1 MPTVAVNQHKVHYI
15 EKGRGMPVIL
25 IHGFPLDH
33 RIWAGQIDPLAERYR
48 VIAVDLPGFGQSKA
62 AGPLSI
68 AEMAA
73 CVRELATR
81 IDALPA
87 VVAGLSMGGCV
98 ALAWAKHCPTDID
111 GMILVDTKAEGDSAE
126 ARQNRDRMIELV
138 GGSGPAAIADDMMP
152 KLIATQTLH
161 DQPQTVQQL
170 REMIESQPSQA
181 IQWALGAMRDRE
193 DLADFIQSIADPT
206 LIIVGEHDP
215 LTPPHGARQMQ
226 QRISQSQLTII
237 PDCGHLAPL
246 EKPAETAQAMIR
258 FLDEWVSA
266 DRA

>member
-1 MPTVAVNQHKVHYI
+1 MPTVAINQHQVHYI
-15 EKGRGMPVIL
+15 EKGRGKPVIL

-33 RIWAGQIDPLAERYR
+33 RIWAGQIDHLAETYR
-48 VIAVDLPGFGQSKA
+48 VIAVDLPGFGRSQA

-68 AEMAA
+68 AEMAD

-87 VVAGLSMGGCV
+87 VVAGLSMGGYV
-98 ALAWAKHCPTDID
+98 ALAWVKHCPTDID

-126 ARQNRDRMIELV
+126 ARQNRNRMIERV
-138 GGSGPAAIADDMMP
+138 GSSGAGAVADDMMP
-152 KLIATQTLH
+152 KLIAARTLH

-170 REMIESQPSQA
+170 RDMIESQPPQA
-181 IQWALGAMRDRE
+181 IQWALAAMRDRD

-206 LIIVGEHDP
+206 LIIVGEQDP
-215 LTPPHGARQMQ
+215 LTPPDGARRMQ
-226 QRISQSQLTII
+226 QRISRSQLALI
-237 PDCGHLAPL
+237 PGCGHLPPL

-258 FLDEWVSA
+258 FLDEWVNA
-266 DRA
+266 GRV